1 MRYDKRTMG
10 NAVMS
15 ILTYCEELANNGLSE
30 NLSEIQSA
38 IDTAK
43 GIATMYELREIE
55 KVNWL
60 IGYINYEAKDQGLW
74 VGWYNHPLPIKVTFH
89 IGKDVDIMMTKQAL
103 LENVLDMWLT
113 QKQIDAIENSWNAF
127 YNNPMQYKNSVVVD
141 MVKLFLQEV

>member
-15 ILTYCEELANNGLSE
+15 ILNYCEELANNGLSE

-43 GIATMYELREIE
+43 GIATMYELREID

-74 VGWYNHPLPIKVTFH
+74 VG
-89 IGKDVDIMMTKQAL
+89 
-103 LENVLDMWLT
+103 
-113 QKQIDAIENSWNAF
+113 
-127 YNNPMQYKNSVVVD
+127 
-141 MVKLFLQEV
+141 

>member
-74 VGWYNHPLPIKVTFH
+74 VGWLYHPLPMKVTF
-89 IGKDVDIMMTKQAL
+89 
-103 LENVLDMWLT
+103 
-113 QKQIDAIENSWNAF
+113 
-127 YNNPMQYKNSVVVD
+127 
-141 MVKLFLQEV
+141 